1 MISHS
6 VRLSLPVFISPLH
19 PRWYELQHDRF
30 QQEACLVSWVAD
42 MTKLEKLGVKWRDLF
57 RVRCGFRLLGY
68 RWVFIGCFS
77 LTFFFVIKKK
87 PWEDKLAFFICVELK
102 KWLKKEKKARVWTW
116 RVCAVVVSAPWTAN
130 FMFTVGSAN
139 SAPWT
144 AKRKTPI
151 SADLGEVITV
161 LKLCH
166 LWTEAN

>member
-1 MISHS
+1 M
-6 VRLSLPVFISPLH
+6 
-19 PRWYELQHDRF
+19 
-30 QQEACLVSWVAD
+30 
-42 MTKLEKLGVKWRDLF
+42 
-57 RVRCGFRLLGY
+57 
-68 RWVFIGCFS
+68 
-77 LTFFFVIKKK
+77 
-87 PWEDKLAFFICVELK
+87 
-102 KWLKKEKKARVWTW
+102 
-116 RVCAVVVSAPWTAN
+116 VVSAPWTAN